1 MITQELIDFVKTQL
15 SAGVTREKI
24 TSDLL
29 GEGGWTI
36 EQINEAFQKANLPQQ
51 TTDPSL
57 SDETSAKTDV
67 WERIRKYN
75 NRSLIVALVIFF
87 IAVVLATGGRFVTG
101 FVDLLGDNWIG
112 AFVWMM
118 LGVLALFSFFFGLK
132 TNTCQRNTLI
142 HTLNQI

>member
-75 NRSLIVALVIFF
+75 KRSLIVALVIFF
-87 IAVVLATGGRFVTG
+87 MNRPGYSGGCFV
-101 FVDLLGDNWIG
+101 
-112 AFVWMM
+112 
-118 LGVLALFSFFFGLK
+118 
-132 TNTCQRNTLI
+132 
-142 HTLNQI
+142 